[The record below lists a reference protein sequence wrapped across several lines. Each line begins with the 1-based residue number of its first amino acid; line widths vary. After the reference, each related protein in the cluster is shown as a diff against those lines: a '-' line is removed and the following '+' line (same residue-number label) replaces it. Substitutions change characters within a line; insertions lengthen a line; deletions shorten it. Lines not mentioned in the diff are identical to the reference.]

1 MAFTPNAIVLTQH
14 LDAAEKRIKREI
26 DKAVAG
32 GLSHAFQSVGIAN
45 GKVQFYAKTDKSGAV
60 VGEFDLPEE
69 LYLDQAETTIV
80 DKFTWSAATYPG
92 STNPNLNG
100 KAVLVLGVKGDRA
113 TNPTVK
119 YSFVNL
125 TKLIDIYTAGDSSI
139 NINGYTVTVKISVA
153 ADNLLEVKAD
163 GLYVGSDDSKLDKV
177 PAAVSGHF
185 AMWSASGVLIDSGYG
200 VATDADIAAMLA
212 ENFGEEEGDEE

>member
-14 LDAAEKRIKREI
+14 LDTAEKRIKREI

-125 TKLIDIYTAGDSSI
+125 TKLIDVYTAGDNSI
-139 NINGYTVTVKISVA
+139 NINGYTVTVKISAV

-212 ENFGEEEGDEE
+212 VNFGEEEGDEE

>member
-14 LDAAEKRIKREI
+14 LDTAEKRIKREI

-32 GLSHAFQSVGIAN
+32 GLSHAFQSVAIAN

-60 VGEFDLPEE
+60 IGEFDLPEE

-92 STNPNLNG
+92 SINPNLNG

-125 TKLIDIYTAGDSSI
+125 TKLIDVYTAGDNSI
-139 NINGYTVTVKISVA
+139 NINGYTVTVKISAVA
-153 ADNLLEVKAD
+153 GNLLEVKAD
-163 GLYVGSDDSKLDKV
+163 GLYVGSDDTKLDKV
-177 PAAVSGHF
+177 PTAVSGHF
-185 AMWSASGVLIDSGYG
+185 AMWSASGVLMDSGYG

-212 ENFGEEEGDEE
+212 ENFGEEGDEG

>member
-1 MAFTPNAIVLTQH
+1 MAFTTNAIVLTQH
-14 LDAAEKRIKREI
+14 LDTAEKRIKREI

-32 GLSHAFQSVGIAN
+32 GLSHTFQSVGIAN

-60 VGEFDLPEE
+60 IGEFDLPEE

-125 TKLIDIYTAGDSSI
+125 TKLIDVYTAGDNSI
-139 NINGYTVTVKISVA
+139 DINGYTVTVKISAVA
-153 ADNLLEVKAD
+153 GNLLEVKAD
-163 GLYVGSDDSKLDKV
+163 GLYVGSDDTKLDKV
-177 PAAVSGHF
+177 PSAVSGHF
-185 AMWSASGVLIDSGYG
+185 AMWSASGVLMDSGYG
-200 VATDADIAAMLA
+200 VATDADITAMLA
-212 ENFGEEEGDEE
+212 ENFGEEGDE

>member
-1 MAFTPNAIVLTQH
+1 MAFTRNAIVLTQH
-14 LDAAEKRIKREI
+14 LDTAEKRIKREI
-26 DKAVAG
+26 DKVVAG

-92 STNPNLNG
+92 SINPNLNG

-125 TKLIDIYTAGDSSI
+125 TKLIDVYTAGDNTI
-139 NINGYTVTVKISVA
+139 NINGYTVAVKISTVA
-153 ADNLLEVKAD
+153 GNLLEAKAD
-163 GLYVGSDDSKLDKV
+163 GLFAGSDDSKLDKV
-177 PAAVSGHF
+177 PTAVSGHF
-185 AMWSASGVLIDSGYG
+185 AIWSASGVLIDSGYG

-212 ENFGEEEGDEE
+212 ENFGEEGEVG

>member
-1 MAFTPNAIVLTQH
+1 MAFNPNAVVLTTH
-14 LDAAEKRIKREI
+14 LDKAEKRIKREM
-26 DKAVAG
+26 DKLVAG

-69 LYLDQAETTIV
+69 LYLNQAETTIV

-125 TKLIDIYTAGDSSI
+125 TKLIDVYTAGDNSI
-139 NINGYTVTVKISVA
+139 NINGYTVTVKISAA

-163 GLYVGSDDSKLDKV
+163 GLFVGSDDTKLDKD
-177 PAAVSGHF
+177 PTAVSGHF
-185 AMWSASGVLIDSGYG
+185 AMWGASGIVVDSGIG
-200 VATDADIAAMLA
+200 VATDADIDAMLDDI
-212 ENFGEEEGDEE
+212 FGEEGGGE

>member
-14 LDAAEKRIKREI
+14 LDTAEKRIKREI
-26 DKAVAG
+26 AKAVAG
-32 GLSHAFQSVGIAN
+32 GLSHAFQSVAIAN
-45 GKVQFYAKTDKSGAV
+45 GKVQFYAKTDKSGDV
-60 VGEFDLPEE
+60 IGEFDLPEE
-69 LYLDQAETTIV
+69 LYLDQAVTTIV
-80 DKFTWSAATYPG
+80 DNFVWSAATYPG
-92 STNPNLNG
+92 SINPNLNG

-125 TKLIDIYTAGDSSI
+125 TKLIDVYTAGDNTI
-139 NINGYTVTVKISVA
+139 NINGYTVTVKISAA

-163 GLYVGSDDSKLDKV
+163 GLFVGSDDSKLDKV
-177 PAAVSGHF
+177 PTAVSGHF
-185 AMWSASGVLIDSGYG
+185 AMWSASGVLIDSGHG

-212 ENFGEEEGDEE
+212 ENFGEEGEVG

>member
-14 LDAAEKRIKREI
+14 LDTAEKRIKREI

-32 GLSHAFQSVGIAN
+32 GLSHTFQSVGIAN

-60 VGEFDLPEE
+60 IGEFDLPEE

-92 STNPNLNG
+92 SVNPNLNG

-113 TNPTVK
+113 TNPTIK

-125 TKLIDIYTAGDSSI
+125 TKLIDVYTAGDNTI
-139 NINGYTVTVKISVA
+139 DINGYTVTVKISAVA
-153 ADNLLEVKAD
+153 GNLLEVKAD
-163 GLYVGSDDSKLDKV
+163 GLYVGSDDTKLDKV
-177 PAAVSGHF
+177 PSAVSGHF
-185 AMWSASGVLIDSGYG
+185 AMWSASGVLMDSGYG
-200 VATDADIAAMLA
+200 VATDADIAAMLT
-212 ENFGEEEGDEE
+212 ENFGEEGDEE